1 MLKSNL
7 AEEKQTCTE
16 HEYSFD
22 SLCQNYLKF
31 VIRIYKHTRGNLDT
45 IFDLNWL

>member
-16 HEYSFD
+16 HEYSLD
-22 SLCQNYLKF
+22 SLCQKLSQ
-31 VIRIYKHTRGNLDT
+31 IRDT
-45 IFDLNWL
+45 DLQAYQRQP